1 MTATRRQALV
11 AAAALPLLFRTGLA
25 QAAYPDKVITVVV
38 PFPPGGR
45 TDLVARLVAA
55 HMVKHVGNTVVILN
69 KPGAGGLIG
78 TKQVAASP
86 ADGYTLGIFS
96 TAVVTAQYTLATPVT
111 LSEFVPIRV
120 VNIDPM
126 ALAVKAD
133 APWKTLKDLVE
144 YGRKEPGKLRMGM
157 IPGASAEI
165 FAAAFANTAK
175 VEVLSVPFKGDSDGA
190 LALAGGFI
198 DVHVA
203 VPASYKSLVDG
214 NNLRI
219 LGIAAESRSPTYQ
232 GVGTFRENNVDLVIG
247 SFHIL
252 FAPRRT
258 PADVLLVLE
267 EAAGKTM
274 REPELIKAM
283 ETSNLGYANMNQKE
297 SEVFLA
303 QQDAIYRK
311 VIEDAGMRIAP
322 KKA

>member
-1 MTATRRQALV
+1 MTTTRRQALA
-11 AAAALPLLFRTGLA
+11 AAAALPLVFRTGLA
-25 QAAYPDKVITVVV
+25 RAAYPDKVINIVV

-55 HMVKHVGNTVVILN
+55 HMAKHVGTNVVILN

-78 TKQVAASP
+78 TKQVAGSA

-96 TAVVTAQYTLATPVT
+96 TAVVTAQYTLATPVDM
-111 LSEFVPIRV
+111 SEFVPVRV

-133 APWKTLKDLVE
+133 SPWKSLKELVA
-144 YGRKEPGKLRMGM
+144 YGRKEPGKLRVGM

-165 FAAAFANTAK
+165 FAAAFANAAK
-175 VEVLSVPFKGDSDGA
+175 LEVLSVPFKGDSDGA

-203 VPASYKSLVDG
+203 VPASYKALVDG
-214 NNLRI
+214 NKVRI

-232 GVGTFRENNVDLVIG
+232 GVGTFRENDVDLVIG

-258 PADVLLVLE
+258 PADVLLFLD

-274 REPELIKAM
+274 REPDLMKQM
-283 ETSNLGYANMNQKE
+283 EASNLGYANMDQKE

-303 QQDAIYRK
+303 RQDAIYRK
-311 VIEDAGMRIAP
+311 VIEDAGMRVAP
-322 KKA
+322 KKS

>member
-1 MTATRRQALV
+1 MIPTRRQALA
-11 AAAALPLLFRTGLA
+11 AAAALPLALRMALA
-25 QAAYPDKVITVVV
+25 RAAYPDKPINIVV

-55 HMVKHVGNTVVILN
+55 HMAKHVGSSVVILN

-78 TKQVAASP
+78 TKQVAGSP

-96 TAVVTAQYTLATPVT
+96 TAVVTAQYTLATPVDM
-111 LSEFVPIRV
+111 SEFVPVRV

-133 APWKTLKDLVE
+133 SPWTTLKELIA
-144 YGRKEPGKLRMGM
+144 YGRKEPGKLRVGM

-165 FAAAFANTAK
+165 FAAAFANAAK

-203 VPASYKSLVDG
+203 VPASYKALVDG
-214 NNLRI
+214 NKVRI

-232 GVGTFRENNVDLVIG
+232 GVATFRENDVDLVIG

-258 PADVLLVLE
+258 PADVIQFLDDV
-267 EAAGKTM
+267 AGKTM
-274 REPELIKAM
+274 REPDLMKQM
-283 ETSNLGYANMNQKE
+283 EASNLGYANMGQKE
-297 SEVFLA
+297 SEAFLA
-303 QQDAIYRK
+303 RQDAIYRK
-311 VIEDAGMRIAP
+311 VIEDAGMRVAP
-322 KKA
+322 KRS